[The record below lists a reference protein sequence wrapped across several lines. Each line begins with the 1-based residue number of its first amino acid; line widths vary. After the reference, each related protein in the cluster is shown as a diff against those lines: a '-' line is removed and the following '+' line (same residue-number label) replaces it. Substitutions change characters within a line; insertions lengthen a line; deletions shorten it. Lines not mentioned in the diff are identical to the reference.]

1 MEACSASVTVRTVAG
16 IRAGPRLALGE
27 GRRMDSTMQDRN
39 LLVSTILEHGAR
51 VHPDATV
58 VHYQGG
64 PASTATFAE
73 VADAAAHLAGAL
85 AGLGVGPDDVVA
97 TLAWNTPAHL
107 AAYFA
112 VPSMGAVLHTLN
124 LRLSDEQLVYI
135 VNHAGDRVVV
145 VDQDLAPQ
153 LARILPQCP
162 TVRDVVVVGS
172 STGALP

>member
-1 MEACSASVTVRTVAG
+1 MV
-16 IRAGPRLALGE
+16 GPCRGGAPM
-27 GRRMDSTMQDRN
+27 RSTMQDAE
-39 LLVSTILEHGAR
+39 LLVSELLAHGER
-51 VHPDATV
+51 VHPEAA
-58 VHYQGG
+58 VHHYSETGT
-64 PASTATFAE
+64 ATATFAQ
-73 VADAAAHLAGAL
+73 VAAQARRLAGAL
-85 AGLGVGPDDVVA
+85 QSVGVERDDVVA
-97 TLAWNTPAHL
+97 TLCWNTPAHL

-172 STGALP
+172 STGALPFSAG